1 MRMRK
6 LMKFVM
12 VCAATAP
19 SPSMAAAAPDLVTN
33 EAVLWLDAATLG
45 AEAGTEL
52 DSWADA
58 RGAEYPAAAT
68 YTARKP
74 QVIEIA
80 DGGLAGKKAVTFFS
94 AGTECD
100 MQFPSVMT
108 LKTAFFVTDIDLSSN
123 AYLLGGPVDGN
134 SNYSFARG
142 IGGGD
147 GAVGSYRFG
156 NLTCRYWHDGFAVA
170 DPKNTLMPTGYSLFT
185 WTFSNG
191 GRVKYIGRDRN
202 VPGRVGGKRLC
213 EVVAFSRELSAVE
226 RGLVEGYLK
235 AKWWGGKSMAETV
248 LDMIGRKAQ
257 ARFDASDEA
266 NFAFGDAA
274 EGAPAPVTQ
283 WNDLSGNARH
293 LAPYHVDA
301 ANPRYGTRR
310 ELLYAPVYDMGGSGS
325 GIDMKLPARL
335 VDTRTVFMVADVD
348 RNMYTYWLGDATN
361 YDFARGES
369 LKDNANGAYAHS
381 TGGAKIQWNGVI
393 YRNGARVNN
402 PLYELPDPPGGGLSV
417 YSFVVD
423 ANCCWEYLARDR
435 SSGVQKSGGKRIAEL
450 MAFDYTLPDADRE
463 IVEGLL
469 MDKWRPSGEYIDAL
483 VASAPLHLDASSAAN
498 FTLDG
503 GGISGWRNSGA
514 GADAF
519 KPSRLYNNS
528 TVLSCEYGAYGFT
541 NGVPAFMMGAAGSNV
556 DMAFDRLSGIRA
568 VFWAMDIQ
576 RHADAFFL
584 GDGKNER
591 NASSAYHFC
600 RNGAEYGTVG
610 GYASAMYAHAAFRLG
625 PIYCDGSCVV
635 DATTECPPYGMHVYN
650 VALESPLA
658 ASSLSQD
665 RNCPGRNGGRA
676 ISELL
681 VFTNLVSGLTADAI
695 RERMERRWTRG
706 CGWAGEGDAEWGAGK
721 YRVFGGDAEVPAA
734 GASAE
739 GVGFAASGAL
749 GGGALALG
757 AGGIFASE
765 GAEVTVAAPLSGSI
779 GAYGP
784 GKVTLAQAPGTAD
797 SLSVGYGATLVMPP
811 GGEIAGALS
820 IQEKGRLVLDVSNL
834 ARGAHATV
842 AFGAAPVL
850 PAGGTVHD
858 YVSTTAS
865 EGYMLTLSADGRTLH
880 VNDPLVAVSAEWNGG
895 AGGDAKNPSN
905 WECRNFCGDVVQ
917 DVLPG
922 VYTTDVKLNA
932 DCDLS
937 GWGTPVFAN
946 GVAIDLNGHEL
957 KVADFDDAG
966 YPGAAVSNSAS
977 STTASLVVEVA
988 AGRSARIASAL
999 IDGNVRLVKTGG
1011 GTLVAAK
1018 GSQTF
1023 VGGTEIRDG
1032 VLETGIDP
1040 RNFPHGA
1047 RGSVITVL
1055 ADGESNGVFDLGG
1068 FVAHGGAVGAGYAF
1082 VLDGGVIR
1090 NTGGN
1095 LDVTWGQLADVRLAA
1110 DSEFQVA
1117 RNWGIMQSATTLD
1130 LGGHSLKIAIGS
1142 DGRNFLLHN
1151 CEVKNGFVDV
1161 VSGGWFQSGLD
1172 HYDGNKPNVATNVDF
1187 RFNCALKI
1195 YAPLSVRNYEQVYG
1209 YNNNDGTGVFSV
1221 HGTFKP
1227 AAHDYFYG
1235 VTMMGG
1241 STIDLSRRT
1250 SALPLTSSFTTGR
1263 NTIDFAANAK
1273 VTVDLS
1279 GHADV
1284 AALAKSG
1291 DYVVTWTEAT
1301 APGAD
1306 VTFRLDAATAAKYT
1320 LKADATGLRL
1330 GRGGF
1335 MLIVR

>member
-1 MRMRK
+1 M
-6 LMKFVM
+6 
-12 VCAATAP
+12 
-19 SPSMAAAAPDLVTN
+19 
-33 EAVLWLDAATLG
+33 
-45 AEAGTEL
+45 
-52 DSWADA
+52 
-58 RGAEYPAAAT
+58 
-68 YTARKP
+68 
-74 QVIEIA
+74 
-80 DGGLAGKKAVTFFS
+80 
-94 AGTECD
+94 
-100 MQFPSVMT
+100 
-108 LKTAFFVTDIDLSSN
+108 
-123 AYLLGGPVDGN
+123 
-134 SNYSFARG
+134 
-142 IGGGD
+142 
-147 GAVGSYRFG
+147 
-156 NLTCRYWHDGFAVA
+156 
-170 DPKNTLMPTGYSLFT
+170 
-185 WTFSNG
+185 
-191 GRVKYIGRDRN
+191 
-202 VPGRVGGKRLC
+202 
-213 EVVAFSRELSAVE
+213 
-226 RGLVEGYLK
+226 
-235 AKWWGGKSMAETV
+235 
-248 LDMIGRKAQ
+248 
-257 ARFDASDEA
+257 
-266 NFAFGDAA
+266 
-274 EGAPAPVTQ
+274 
-283 WNDLSGNARH
+283 
-293 LAPYHVDA
+293 
-301 ANPRYGTRR
+301 
-310 ELLYAPVYDMGGSGS
+310 
-325 GIDMKLPARL
+325 
-335 VDTRTVFMVADVD
+335 
-348 RNMYTYWLGDATN
+348 
-361 YDFARGES
+361 
-369 LKDNANGAYAHS
+369 
-381 TGGAKIQWNGVI
+381 
-393 YRNGARVNN
+393 
-402 PLYELPDPPGGGLSV
+402 
-417 YSFVVD
+417 
-423 ANCCWEYLARDR
+423 
-435 SSGVQKSGGKRIAEL
+435 
-450 MAFDYTLPDADRE
+450 
-463 IVEGLL
+463 
-469 MDKWRPSGEYIDAL
+469 
-483 VASAPLHLDASSAAN
+483 
-498 FTLDG
+498 
-503 GGISGWRNSGA
+503 
-514 GADAF
+514 
-519 KPSRLYNNS
+519 
-528 TVLSCEYGAYGFT
+528 
-541 NGVPAFMMGAAGSNV
+541 
-556 DMAFDRLSGIRA
+556 
-568 VFWAMDIQ
+568 
-576 RHADAFFL
+576 
-584 GDGKNER
+584 
-591 NASSAYHFC
+591 
-600 RNGAEYGTVG
+600 
-610 GYASAMYAHAAFRLG
+610 
-625 PIYCDGSCVV
+625 
-635 DATTECPPYGMHVYN
+635 
-650 VALESPLA
+650 
-658 ASSLSQD
+658 
-665 RNCPGRNGGRA
+665 
-676 ISELL
+676 
-681 VFTNLVSGLTADAI
+681 
-695 RERMERRWTRG
+695 
-706 CGWAGEGDAEWGAGK
+706 
-721 YRVFGGDAEVPAA
+721 
-734 GASAE
+734 
-739 GVGFAASGAL
+739 
-749 GGGALALG
+749 
-757 AGGIFASE
+757 
-765 GAEVTVAAPLSGSI
+765 TVAAPLSGSI